1 MRFDRVMAVVR
12 ERARRD
18 WKVVLG
24 VVGSVF
30 LFVVGTMAIRT
41 YLWASIPYRGYGG
54 AFAIVEIQ
62 EGAGAAT
69 ALRILE
75 DHGIVKRFTLALTYL
90 EVTGRSRGI
99 KAGEFSF
106 NRPMTPRAVFDK
118 IIAGDVYYHQVTIL
132 EGLRSDEIF
141 GHLVRSGFGPDEE
154 YLEAFRDV
162 SLISELDRE
171 AVDLEGYLFPDTYS
185 LQKGTAPAAVLK
197 MMVARFRE
205 IFDQEQIAAA
215 REIGLT
221 VREAVTLASLI
232 ERETARADE
241 DALVSS
247 VFHNRLRKRMR
258 LQCDPTV
265 IYVLAMRNEW
275 DGNIRRRDLTIDS
288 RYNTYRYFG
297 LPPGPIGNPGAA
309 ALRASIEPAET
320 DYLYFVS
327 KNTGR
332 HHFSKTLNEHN
343 RAVWEYQKKPYRI
356 KRLARS
362 RKEARKN

>member
-1 MRFDRVMAVVR
+1 MRLDQVTAIVR

-24 VVGSVF
+24 VVGSVL
-30 LFVVGTMAIRT
+30 LFVFGTMAIRT

-54 AFAIVEIQ
+54 AFSIVEIPD
-62 EGAGAAT
+62 GAGAAS

-90 EVTGRSRGI
+90 ETTGRSRGI

-106 NRPMTPRAVFDK
+106 NRPMTPRTVFDK

-141 GHLVRSGFGPDEE
+141 DHLVRSGFGPEEE
-154 YLEAFRDV
+154 YLKVFGDV
-162 SLISELDRE
+162 SLISDLDRE

-185 LQKGTAPAAVLK
+185 LQKGTAPTTIVK

-205 IFDQEQIAAA
+205 IFDQENIASA
-215 REIGLT
+215 REIGFS
-221 VREAVTLASLI
+221 VREAVAMASLI
-232 ERETARADE
+232 ERETAQADE
-241 DALVSS
+241 NPLVSS
-247 VFHNRLRKRMR
+247 VFHNRLKKRMR

-275 DGNIRRRDLTIDS
+275 DGNIRRRDLSIDS

-309 ALRASIEPAET
+309 ALRASIEPAES

-343 RAVWEYQKKPYRI
+343 RAVWEYQKKPYRL
-356 KRLARS
+356 KRAARA
-362 RKEARKN
+362 RKAARKN